1 MATLK
6 QLVMVAAGAAFLGLG
21 VAGVE
26 PVRAASLEPVTVTFD
41 NLPQGPI
48 GGFFA
53 PNDTIQFFTRTI
65 SDGPGPDEENFNVGN
80 TCNDATL
87 CSGPNAL
94 AATVDPDDE
103 FDGSIIGRFF
113 QPDTP
118 IEHGVGVTEFAKDVS
133 ITLIGLSPREDAI
146 RAFARDQAIT
156 TGARIMDGDSDPV
169 IDANTGLT
177 TVRFG
182 FNFENTNGISSFEIV
197 GDDTR
202 IDNVTYT
209 PVPEPSTVLGTVAIG
224 VLGGG
229 LMLKRKL
236 QARKVS

>member
-26 PVRAASLEPVTVTFD
+26 PVRAASFEPVTVNFD

-48 GGFFA
+48 GRFFA
-53 PNDTIQFFTRTI
+53 PNDTIQFFTRSI
-65 SDGPGPDEENFNVGN
+65 SDGPGPAEENFNVGN
-80 TCNDATL
+80 SCSDASL
-87 CSGPNAL
+87 CSAPNAL
-94 AATVDPDDE
+94 AATIDPDDE
-103 FDGSIIGRFF
+103 FDGSIIGQFF
-113 QPDTP
+113 PDSPTIP
-118 IEHGVGVTEFAKDVS
+118 LEGRTQFARDVS
-133 ITLIGLSPREDAI
+133 LTLIGLSPRIDAI
-146 RAFARDQAIT
+146 RAFGRDGGIVA
-156 TGARIMDGDSDPV
+156 GARILDGDSDPV
-169 IDANTGLT
+169 IDANDGST

-182 FNFENTNGISSFEIV
+182 LNFEETDGISAFEIV